1 MSTQPCAASTEE
13 MLSVYNQ
20 LRRDFSER
28 QNKWLKFYS
37 AVNVLH
43 IINTI
48 IIVSSFIF
56 GFFSAKE
63 NASDT
68 LNFIS
73 IMATIVAFGFVG
85 VFGFTLLW
93 EIVFT
98 FVRLGK
104 RSSLSKLLK
113 KLEDAFVIKAS
124 IVSQMALKP
133 SLAEKDPKLI
143 EAFSNKKNR
152 WIEVESELYQGQC
165 LYLKMHLKKMRLVEW
180 QWMKYSFIFAA
191 SIASAIL
198 AIYALAIIIVLILVW
213 AYLTS
218 GNKHRDNSYNTPCY
232 DEPKFDEGP
241 SKYTL
246 LLEEIDKLQAYLV
259 KKQHSTEKI
268 KDSLRNWGVPN
279 AQLFRNE
286 ELLIPLKQT
295 KKRNNKQNSPMS

>member
-63 NASDT
+63 NASDM

-73 IMATIVAFGFVG
+73 IMATIVAFGFAG

-113 KLEDAFVIKAS
+113 RLEDAFVIKVS
-124 IVSQMALKP
+124 VVSQMALNP

-165 LYLKMHLKKMRLVEW
+165 LYLKMQLKKMRATMEYEKAHGGIKSKSVSH
-180 QWMKYSFIFAA
+180 MKF
-191 SIASAIL
+191 
-198 AIYALAIIIVLILVW
+198 
-213 AYLTS
+213 T
-218 GNKHRDNSYNTPCY
+218 GNPGTGKT
-232 DEPKFDEGP
+232 
-241 SKYTL
+241 TVAT
-246 LLEEIDKLQAYLV
+246 QAV
-259 KKQHSTEKI
+259 CPRGS
-268 KDSLRNWGVPN
+268 
-279 AQLFRNE
+279 
-286 ELLIPLKQT
+286 ELLQPAVPI
-295 KKRNNKQNSPMS
+295 